1 MMAPPTPVLDRCPS
15 KSTLAA
21 SCCTGVNEPAKD
33 KDDDASRQLLHEL
46 QPWRPRMPVP
56 ILETPPLL
64 PERGYF
70 DALLD
75 ELPHVR
81 VRSWLSFAEPPEDV
95 LYSDW
100 DKLRLDD
107 LPDGPPA
114 GDARKF
120 YLPFYLYHV
129 FDALLRA
136 GVTRPTSPENPARVK
151 VTAPPGRVGKYPYL
165 DPNAAGC
172 RWFDPE

>member
-1 MMAPPTPVLDRCPS
+1 M
-15 KSTLAA
+15 
-21 SCCTGVNEPAKD
+21 
-33 KDDDASRQLLHEL
+33 
-46 QPWRPRMPVP
+46 P

-100 DKLRLDD
+100 DKLRLED